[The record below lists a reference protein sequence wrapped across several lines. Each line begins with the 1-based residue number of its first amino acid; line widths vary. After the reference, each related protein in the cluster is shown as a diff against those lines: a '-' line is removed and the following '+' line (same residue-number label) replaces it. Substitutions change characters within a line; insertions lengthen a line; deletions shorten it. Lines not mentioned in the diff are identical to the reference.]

1 MKDINFS
8 FNLVTR
14 SKQTLLH
21 YYSNYTFCQEV
32 SHFTAATLC
41 ISVQQMSKR
50 SWEDFK
56 GVTVHAN
63 AWITN

>member
-8 FNLVTR
+8 FNLVAR

-21 YYSNYTFCQEV
+21 YYSNYIFCQEV
-32 SHFTAATLC
+32 SHLTAASLC
-41 ISVQQMSKR
+41 TSVQQMGKC

-56 GVTVHAN
+56 EVTVHAN
-63 AWITN
+63 V